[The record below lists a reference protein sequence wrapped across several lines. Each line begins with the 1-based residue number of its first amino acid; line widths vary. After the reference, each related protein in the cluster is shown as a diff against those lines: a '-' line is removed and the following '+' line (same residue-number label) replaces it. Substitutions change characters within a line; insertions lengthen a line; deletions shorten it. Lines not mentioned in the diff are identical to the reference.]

1 MKINK
6 LIVLLLSCLL
16 LVGCNNRPRMAYD
29 QKDKGA
35 VQDIE
40 VFDVETSAENFRK
53 TSKEFKEKNLKILN
67 QNTKKEMIPRRVAL
81 QKKVK
86 DYQLLITIYL

>member
-16 LVGCNNRPRMAYD
+16 LISCNKRPKMAYD

-40 VFDVETSAENFRK
+40 AFNVETSAENFRK
-53 TSKEFKEKNLKILN
+53 TSVEFKEKKLKILN
-67 QNTKKEMIPRRVAL
+67 QITKSEMVPRRTAL

-86 DYQLLITIYL
+86 DYQLLIIIYL